1 MSDGQP
7 QTQTAVTGGKKR
19 TERLQVMLEPEELE
33 AIDIWK
39 FENRLPT
46 RAAAIRELLRRGLL
60 TKEPQTASEAG
71 RRNTRSFGVLQ
82 RP

>member
-60 TKEPQTASEAG
+60 AQEPKISAEAG
-71 RRNTRSFGVLQ
+71 RGNTRNFGVLRRQ
-82 RP
+82 